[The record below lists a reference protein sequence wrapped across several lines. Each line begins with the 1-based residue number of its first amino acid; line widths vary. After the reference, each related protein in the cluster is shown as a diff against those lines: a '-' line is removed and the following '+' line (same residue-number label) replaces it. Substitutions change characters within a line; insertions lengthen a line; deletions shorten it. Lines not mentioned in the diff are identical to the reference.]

1 MNFQN
6 SAKGMIIQSVCIP
19 RGLPRVCDGMAVF
32 EHALCQLS
40 CDSLCGRLLSSAVPS
55 QHVRISWIPINL

>member
-6 SAKGMIIQSVCIP
+6 SAKGMTIQSVSIP
-19 RGLPRVCDGMAVF
+19 RGVCGGMAVF